1 MLAALILSVPAW
13 QGDVLNNLGACGLKL
28 LNHAN
33 GKIDPPKNYIPHTF
47 AMFFSKKI
55 DNHF

>member
-28 LNHAN
+28 LNHVN
-33 GKIDPPKNYIPHTF
+33 GEIDPPSPKHYIPN
-47 AMFFSKKI
+47 I
-55 DNHF
+55 LQ